1 MAKVL
6 VIRLSAIGDVAMTI
20 PVLYA
25 AAGAN
30 PDDSFTVLTQTFLM
44 PLFIN
49 RPSNIQVMGVNT
61 KSTEKSLFGFL
72 RYAFILRK
80 YKFDV
85 VLDLHCII
93 RSRLV
98 DLLFRLS
105 GKRVFEI
112 DKGRRERRLLT
123 GRPPKE
129 IHRLRPMT
137 NRYADVFHAAGLYFD
152 DTFVSLYANHPVDGG
167 VIRSVAGNKDGHWI
181 GIAPFAKHRGK
192 VYPVEK
198 MEKVVAALS
207 GRADVTV
214 FLFGGRGGEE
224 DILNR
229 WEKEYA
235 RTRSVVG
242 RFPLD
247 MELPLISKLD
257 VLVSMDSANMHFAS
271 LAGTNVISIWGAT
284 HPYAGFYG
292 YHQRDDLAVQLDLPC
307 RPCSIYGNRPCHR
320 GDWACMN
327 GITPERI
334 VDKIES
340 YLRQL

>member
-1 MAKVL
+1 MSKVL

-20 PVLYA
+20 PVAYA
-25 AAGAN
+25 VARAN

-49 RPSNIQVMGVNT
+49 RPPNIQVMGVNT

-85 VLDLHCII
+85 VLDLHCVI

-98 DLLFRLS
+98 DALFRLG
-105 GKRVFEI
+105 GKRIFEI
-112 DKGRRERRLLT
+112 DKGRGERRRLT

-129 IHRLRPMT
+129 IRRLRPVT
-137 NRYADVFHAAGLYFD
+137 ERYADVFRAAGFRFED
-152 DTFVSLYANHPVDGG
+152 SFVSLYADNPVDDR
-167 VIRSVAGNKDGHWI
+167 VIQSVAGSRDGYWI

-198 MEKVVAALS
+198 MEKVVEALS
-207 GRADVTV
+207 GRGDVTV
-214 FLFGGRGGEE
+214 FLFGGRGGEQV
-224 DILNR
+224 ILDR
-229 WEKEYA
+229 WEREYA

-242 RFPLD
+242 RFSLD

-257 VLVSMDSANMHFAS
+257 VLVCMDSANMHFAS
-271 LAGTNVISIWGAT
+271 LAGTKVISVWGAT

-292 YHQRDDLAVQLDLPC
+292 YHQRDDLIVQVDLPC
-307 RPCSIYGNRPCHR
+307 RPCSIYGNRPCYR

-327 GITPERI
+327 DIAPEQI
-334 VDKIES
+334 VDRIDG